1 MWSFYSYKKVL
12 IALLLVMIGFQISY
26 TQKRKKE
33 TKTTPGGNII
43 EVSNLELRLTMDDFF
58 ATFVLTVTQAADS
71 IINASSDYTI
81 DNQALM
87 WKINAIPVAQ
97 GSILSRDPFAA
108 FVDMSV
114 FSAQMKHYF
123 ESGNGSSLFG
133 EYQEIAVACSN
144 QIWSQLVETGEGIVG
159 NGNFTNGIAL
169 IEDFASKNPIE
180 NSYFNRKSTL
190 PLLARIQK
198 EEKVK
203 LKTLAESMAG
213 SVDELTNRMNVYTTL
228 LPIQMRWQA
237 EYLMNNSISQY
248 QLEQKYDSIYGLLD
262 RAIVLAES
270 TPGIVD
276 TQRMAVF
283 NDLGQERKIILDAIR
298 QERMAV
304 MALLQK
310 ERELILQS
318 LNEEISFQR
327 EASME
332 NLDQLSGQS
341 INSSFDQLNHLADRL
356 FWRSLILLLLFIAAV
371 YIGIIL
377 YKRS

>member
-1 MWSFYSYKKVL
+1 MSYKKVL
-12 IALLLVMIGFQISY
+12 VALLLVLIGFQFSNA
-26 TQKRKKE
+26 QKRKKE
-33 TKTTPGGNII
+33 SKTTPAGTII

-81 DNQALM
+81 DNRALM

-123 ESGNGSSLFG
+123 ESGNGKSLFG
-133 EYQEIAVACSN
+133 EHQEIAIVCSN
-144 QIWSQLVETGEGIVG
+144 GLWNELVEIGESIVG
-159 NGNFTNGIAL
+159 DGNFTNGTNL

-213 SVDELTNRMNVYTTL
+213 SIDELTSRMNVYTTL

-262 RAIVLAES
+262 RAIILVES
-270 TPGIVD
+270 TPAIID
-276 TQRMAVF
+276 TQRIAVF
-283 NDLGQERKIILDAIR
+283 DDLGRERKIVLDALQ
-298 QERMAV
+298 QERL
-304 MALLQK
+304 ALTDLLEK
-310 ERELILQS
+310 ERELVFQN
-318 LNEEISFQR
+318 LNDEVSFQR
-327 EASME
+327 EASMAS
-332 NLDQLSGQS
+332 LDQLSGQS
-341 INSSFDQLNHLADRL
+341 IDSSFDQLNKLVDKI
-356 FWRSLILLLLFIAAV
+356 FWRSLILLFVFIAAI

-377 YKRS
+377 YKRR